1 MKKVIAL
8 VLALMMV
15 LSLAVSAVA
24 FVPVDLQPA
33 KGADKTKLIEF
44 VDKVTFDHTID
55 AYLAQ
60 QAEGGVFYLLL
71 DQDGHA
77 LKDIVAT
84 ANGSLKAEVVEY
96 NPETMEQLPNQDWRV
111 RIKEYDATNKVVV
124 VRDMRDAKPEEAAVW
139 NSLDLGSYANDYFTC
154 KAYAAALNKEFKTT
168 KYYVENIYNVYVVK
182 VTLEPN
188 YTAAFKE
195 GSVKVTAYDTVTKK
209 NLVAER
215 KVISDVTIFDYEYVK
230 SAATYDYDLVYGGE
244 GYSDYVTYTK
254 GYQNIDWLGGAEGHR
269 DSGANVISTTAFRA
283 IEGKNITVALG
294 DGAQNDNAKYRTKC
308 SVDIK
313 SVAAGQKGVNFS
325 YYTNFEDFD
334 RDDIHAVAGEN
345 FQVKFGFYGDQVVK
359 SKFTVN
365 FDLGMNYFELR
376 EYFGKKVEEED
387 KVIFYILK
395 DGKEIG
401 QQPVDFMKDDVTKN
415 VTLTIDRENETLGQ
429 YAIAVKVPAAN
440 KGETNPNTG
449 AESIMGVVAA
459 VAVVSVAAAA
469 AVSLKK

>member
-33 KGADKTKLIEF
+33 NGADKTKLIEF

-71 DQDGHA
+71 DQEGHA

-124 VRDMRDAKPEEAAVW
+124 VRDMRDARPEEAAVW

-168 KYYVENIYNVYVVK
+168 KYYVENVYNVYVVK
-182 VTLEPN
+182 VTVEPN

-230 SAATYDYDLVYGGE
+230 SAATYDYDLEYAGH

-254 GYQNIDWLGGAEGHR
+254 GYQNITWLGGEEGYR
-269 DSGANVISTTAFRA
+269 ERGANVISTTAFRA
-283 IEGKNITVALG
+283 IEGKNITVALNG
-294 DGAQNDNAKYRTKC
+294 KFD
-308 SVDIK
+308 VEIK

-325 YYTNFEDFD
+325 YYTNFERFKE
-334 RDDIHAVAGEN
+334 DDIHAVAGEN

-376 EYFGKKVEEED
+376 EYFGKKIEEED
-387 KVIFYILK
+387 IVTFYIIK
-395 DGKEIG
+395 DGKVIG
-401 QQPVDFMKDDVTKN
+401 QQVVDFMKDDVTKN

>member
-24 FVPVDLQPA
+24 FVPVDLQPP

-44 VDKVTFDHTID
+44 VDKVTFDHTSD

-71 DQDGHA
+71 DQEGHA

-111 RIKEYDATNKVVV
+111 RIKAYDETNKVVV
-124 VRDMRDAKPEEAAVW
+124 VRDMRDDYTTEEAAVW
-139 NSLDLGSYANDYFTC
+139 ASLNLGDYANDYFTA
-154 KAYAAALNKEFKTT
+154 KAYAEALNKEFKTT
-168 KYYVENIYNVYVVK
+168 KYYVENVYNVYVVK
-182 VTLEPN
+182 VTVEPN

-230 SAATYDYDLVYGGE
+230 SAATYDYDLEYAGH

-254 GYQNIDWLGGAEGHR
+254 GYQNITWLGGEEGYR
-269 DSGANVISTTAFRA
+269 ERGANVISTTAFRA
-283 IEGKNITVALG
+283 IEGKNITVALNG
-294 DGAQNDNAKYRTKC
+294 KFD
-308 SVDIK
+308 VEIK

-325 YYTNFEDFD
+325 YYTNFERFKE
-334 RDDIHAVAGEN
+334 DDIHAVAGEN

-376 EYFGKKVEEED
+376 EYFGKKIEEED
-387 KVIFYILK
+387 IVTFYIIK
-395 DGKEIG
+395 DGKVIG
-401 QQPVDFMKDDVTKN
+401 QQVVDFMKDDVTKN